1 MLLIA
6 QLPQVLLELLEQQ
19 VLLVPRVEQRLSQV
33 LERVLLLAPVLPQR
47 LVLVVLDPGSLD
59 WPLVHLQLL
68 LVLLLH
74 HRHWLIVLDQ
84 HWL

>member
-6 QLPQVLLELLEQQ
+6 QLPQVPPAAQ
-19 VLLVPRVEQRLSQV
+19 QRLSQV

-59 WPLVHLQLL
+59 WPLVHHQPL

-74 HRHWLIVLDQ
+74 HRHWLIVLILR
-84 HWL
+84 WP